1 MSQKCHVE
9 VEMSSR
15 NVMLNLHLQNSV
27 QPSYSSNVFGDSVYI
42 QWIQDHPTSPNLPN
56 YACAQSCVHVSMY
69 FLKAQN
75 LKVLASYKSLFSV
88 SVLKCQNYKN
98 PFSILRVI
106 YFMGSIEIYII
117 FSQ

>member
-27 QPSYSSNVFGDSVYI
+27 QPNYSSNVFGDYCIYSVDSRSSNI
-42 QWIQDHPTSPNLPN
+42 SKSH
-56 YACAQSCVHVSMY
+56 ACAQGCVHVSMY

-98 PFSILRVI
+98 FFSILRVI
-106 YFMGSIEIYII
+106 YFMGFFEIYII